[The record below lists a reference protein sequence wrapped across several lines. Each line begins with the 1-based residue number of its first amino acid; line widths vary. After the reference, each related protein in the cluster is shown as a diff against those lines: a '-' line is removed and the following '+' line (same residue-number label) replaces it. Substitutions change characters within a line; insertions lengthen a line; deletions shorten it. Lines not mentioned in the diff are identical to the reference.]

1 MIYYRT
7 QVGDVKKND
16 LPGIEALDEPGKKEG
31 QVIIVKANNGTVE
44 AHQVRLP
51 SLQFMLYDLLSWRAG
66 TRTVVEFIK
75 NLAKDW

>member
-1 MIYYRT
+1 MLCYRT

-31 QVIIVKANNGTVE
+31 QVIMVKADNGTVE

-51 SLQFMLYDLLSWRAG
+51 PLKFMPYDLLS
-66 TRTVVEFIK
+66 
-75 NLAKDW
+75 